1 MDATTQFEDI
11 HHSKKADEYMRE
23 LYIGDFHNP
32 DHESESW
39 EEYVKRRERE
49 QAGQMSF
56 F

>member
-1 MDATTQFEDI
+1 ML
-11 HHSKKADEYMRE
+11 E

-32 DHESESW
+32 ENEKESW

-49 QAGQMSF
+49 QEGQMSF